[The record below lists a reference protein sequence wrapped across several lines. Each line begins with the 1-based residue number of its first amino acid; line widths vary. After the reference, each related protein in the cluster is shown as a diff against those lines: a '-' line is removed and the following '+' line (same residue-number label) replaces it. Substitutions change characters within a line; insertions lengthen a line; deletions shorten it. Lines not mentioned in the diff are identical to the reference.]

1 LSRVCGGDPK
11 NIVVID
17 NRKISEFCL
26 KPGAKHADE
35 FFSVGYTNSISDQK
49 RLRRNLLGQ
58 YDLSKIEISEV
69 LPEGGQHYTISMM
82 LGVGRKKERLE
93 LFGE

>member
-1 LSRVCGGDPK
+1 LSRVCGGDSK

-49 RLRRNLLGQ
+49 RLRRNLLGK

-69 LPEGGQHYTISMM
+69 LPEGGQPYTIFMM
-82 LGVGRKKERLE
+82 LCVGRKKERLE